1 MHPNASAGTNY
12 LWSWDQILS
21 EERGSLPACR
31 SCHRARSTDE
41 ARRWWRVITGL
52 VQTPRWRGLLV
63 IILGV
68 LALAALVVVAPFPQD
83 PRYHAFPDQRSF
95 VEIPFALNVLSN
107 APFLLV
113 GAMGLWFL
121 LHRADTGPCSP
132 FIESQERW
140 PFVGFFAGLFL
151 TGLGSAYYHW
161 APSNATLLWDR
172 LPITILIMSLFAGVI
187 GERVS
192 PKAGSASLFPLVALG
207 IGSVV
212 YWYWSELHGVGD
224 LRFYAFVQF
233 GPVLFIPLMLVLFPD
248 RYTRASDF
256 WAALGL
262 YVLAKVFEYFDAEV
276 FALGRLVSGHMLK
289 HLAAAVSAYWIL
301 RMLKARRPIET
312 PIPLL
317 QSQTN
322 TRSD

>member
-1 MHPNASAGTNY
+1 MIMA
-12 LWSWDQILS
+12 LV
-21 EERGSLPACR
+21 ECR
-31 SCHRARSTDE
+31 
-41 ARRWWRVITGL
+41 
-52 VQTPRWRGLLV
+52 RWRGLLM
-63 IILGV
+63 IIFGM
-68 LALAALVVVAPFPQD
+68 LALAAIAVVPPFPQD
-83 PRYHAFPDQRSF
+83 PKYHAFPDQRSF
-95 VEIPFALNVLSN
+95 VEIPSALNVLSN

-172 LPITILIMSLFAGVI
+172 LPITVLIMSLFAGVI
-187 GERVS
+187 GERIS
-192 PKAGSASLFPLVALG
+192 PKAGSASLLPLIALG

-212 YWYWSELHGVGD
+212 YWYWSEQHGQGD

-233 GPVLFIPLMLVLFPD
+233 GPVLLIPVMLVLFPD
-248 RYTRASDF
+248 RYTRVSDF

-262 YVLAKVFEYFDAEV
+262 YLLAKIFEHFDAEV
-276 FALGRLVSGHMLK
+276 FALGGLVSGHMLK
-289 HLAAAVSAYWIL
+289 HLASAVSAYWIL

-312 PIPLL
+312 LIPRL
-317 QSQTN
+317 QSQKSP
-322 TRSD
+322 RSD

>member
-1 MHPNASAGTNY
+1 
-12 LWSWDQILS
+12 
-21 EERGSLPACR
+21 
-31 SCHRARSTDE
+31 
-41 ARRWWRVITGL
+41 VITAL
-52 VQTPRWRGLLV
+52 VESRRWRGLLI

-68 LALAALVVVAPFPQD
+68 LALAALAVVPPFPQD
-83 PRYHAFPDQRSF
+83 PKYHAFPDQRSF

-107 APFLLV
+107 IPFLLV

-121 LHRADTGPCSP
+121 LHRVETGPCSP

-140 PFVGFFAGLFL
+140 PFVGFFTGLFL

-172 LPITILIMSLFAGVI
+172 LPITVLIMSLFAGVI
-187 GERVS
+187 GERIS
-192 PKAGSASLFPLVALG
+192 PKAGSASLLPLIALG

-212 YWYWSELHGVGD
+212 YWYWSEQHGQGD

-233 GPVLFIPLMLVLFPD
+233 GPVLLIPVMLVLFPA
-248 RYTRASDF
+248 RYTRVSDF

-262 YVLAKVFEYFDAEV
+262 YLLAKIFEYFDAKV
-276 FALGRLVSGHMLK
+276 FALGGLVSGHMLK
-289 HLAAAVSAYWIL
+289 HLASAVSAYWIL

-312 PIPLL
+312 LIPRL
-317 QSQTN
+317 QSQKSP
-322 TRSD
+322 RGD